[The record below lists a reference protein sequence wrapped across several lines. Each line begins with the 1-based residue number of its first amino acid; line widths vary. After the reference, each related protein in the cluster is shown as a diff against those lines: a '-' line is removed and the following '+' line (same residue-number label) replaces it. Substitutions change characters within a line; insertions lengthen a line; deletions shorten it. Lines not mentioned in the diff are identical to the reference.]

1 MNCSLPSPVSLSCD
15 SSGRPMISACA
26 PMHTAT
32 NSVNN
37 SVRNSPPC
45 RTCGEAFPNRAPPVQ
60 RGGGAGAPA
69 GRDQLKRGFEA
80 RQRQTDRVSR
90 HVCTTF
96 DLSRTES
103 DRAEGTVYLTLYRYD
118 LGDGEQR
125 PAPLVGP
132 ALVGAYH
139 DVFERGPDGWRIA
152 QRRLVVDFLAEES

>member
-1 MNCSLPSPVSLSCD
+1 MVVSYAGRVNDDAFVRTECEALVFRYCVLVD
-15 SSGRPMISACA
+15 SGDAAEVVDLFTDDAVWSA
-26 PMHTAT
+26 PGTEL
-32 NSVNN
+32 
-37 SVRNSPPC
+37 R
-45 RTCGEAFPNRAPPVQ
+45 
-60 RGGGAGAPA
+60 
-69 GRDQLKRGFEA
+69 GRDQLQRGFEA
-80 RQRQTDRVSR
+80 RQGQTQRVSR